1 MRYALYKDDGT
12 GTRSGKIGQ
21 IGTCPMKAVPLQARE
36 GYGVIACPPGVSSM
50 THKVVNG
57 RSTPLTDQEKAVR
70 SEEMSKFDNAT
81 PGLTRTE
88 RMFIE
93 LALQG
98 LNLGPAGDYLQK
110 DVEEARKVRALSSK
124 T

>member
-12 GTRSGKIGQ
+12 GTRSGRIGQ

-36 GYGVIACPPGVSSM
+36 GWGVIACPAGVSGM

-57 RSTPLTDQEKAVR
+57 RSTPLAAEELQARKA
-70 SEEMSKFDNAT
+70 EMEAFENPVPRLS
-81 PGLTRTE
+81 RQE
-88 RMFIE
+88 RMFVE

-98 LNLGPAGDYLQK
+98 FNLGPAGDYLQK
-110 DVEEARKVRALSSK
+110 HVEEERKARASK